1 MSVALLS
8 PLIARHRVK
17 SYELDSFGHVNNA
30 VYLNLFEGARNEY
43 MLQRGLSFS
52 DFSTW
57 KAHPIVAEA
66 WVRFRRPAFVDDV
79 LIIHG
84 SVENASAVS
93 FTILY
98 RIERESDGQCLSD
111 GSTRMAFVDSSGKP
125 TRIPQAFK
133 EKFIESRDLSSL

>member
-1 MSVALLS
+1 MTIPLLS

-43 MLQRGLSFS
+43 MLQRGLSFT
-52 DFSTW
+52 DFSIW

-66 WVRFRRPAFVDDV
+66 WVRYRRPAFVDDELV
-79 LIIHG
+79 IHG
-84 SVENASAVS
+84 SVQNASAVS
-93 FTILY
+93 FTIHY
-98 RIERESDGQCLSD
+98 RIVREQDGQWLSE
-111 GSTRMAFVDSSGKP
+111 GTTRMAFVDTEGRP

-133 EKFIESRDLSSL
+133 EKFIESSL